1 MKIAIFAET
10 YLPYLNG
17 VVTHI
22 SVLKSGLEKLGH
34 EVLIVSADAHAKHHY
49 IENGILHCPAV
60 TSKRIYGYGLASPL
74 SQKRLNMI
82 LKFNPDIIHVQT
94 EFGVGLSGIM
104 IAKFLRIPLVYTLHT
119 MYDDYIYY
127 VAPSKLVPLVKKLSH
142 GYAKIIAGSVNA
154 ITGPSIKIQDY
165 FQAHGVKKPVNI
177 IPNTIEI
184 EKFDPNNFT
193 QEQKNELKQRWNI
206 PGDQM
211 LAIFVGRIGKEK
223 SVDVLLEYWA
233 QTIKPEDGLH
243 LLIVGDGPESE
254 SLRELAKTLGLDSM
268 VTFTGPVPHDEV
280 AAYYAISDVFV
291 TASLS
296 EVYSMTV
303 LESMASGL
311 PVLQRFDKLISNQIQ
326 AGKNGFFFNNATEM
340 SSVLRILKRKNPEDM
355 KKMKEAVITSVKDS
369 GAESLAKSL
378 LEIYTDLTDKKKYKK
393 ATQLRDSINHPK
405 IKLKKLH
412 RVKK

>member
-104 IAKFLRIPLVYTLHT
+104 IAKILRIPLVYTLHT

-154 ITGPSIKIQDY
+154 ITGPSVKIQDY
-165 FQAHGVKKPVNI
+165 FQSHGVKKPVNI

-184 EKFDPNNFT
+184 EKFDPNNFSE
-193 QEQKNELKQRWNI
+193 EQKKELKQRYNI
-206 PGDQM
+206 PDDQM
-211 LAIFVGRIGKEK
+211 IAIFVGRIGKEK

-233 QTIKPEDGLH
+233 QTIKPEDGIH
-243 LLIVGDGPESE
+243 LLIVGGGPDSE
-254 SLRELAKTLGLDSM
+254 PLQELAKTLNLDSM
-268 VTFTGPVPHDEV
+268 VTFTGPVPHEEV
-280 AAYYAISDVFV
+280 ASYYAISDVFV

-296 EVYSMTV
+296 EVYSMTI

-311 PVLQRFDKLISNQIQ
+311 PVLQRFDELISNQIQ
-326 AGKNGFFFNNATEM
+326 AGKNGFFFNSATEM
-340 SSVLRILKRKNPEDM
+340 ASVLRILKRKNPEDM
-355 KKMKEAVITSVKDS
+355 KKMREAVINSVKDS

-378 LEIYTDLTDKKKYKK
+378 LEIYTDLTGKKKYKK
-393 ATQLRDSINHPK
+393 ATQLRDSINNSK
-405 IKLKKLH
+405 IKLTKLH